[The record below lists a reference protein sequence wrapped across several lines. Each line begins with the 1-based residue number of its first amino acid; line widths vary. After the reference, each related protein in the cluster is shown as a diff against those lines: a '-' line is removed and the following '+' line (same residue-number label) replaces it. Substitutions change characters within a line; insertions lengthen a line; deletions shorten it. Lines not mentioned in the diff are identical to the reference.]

1 VVVFNDK
8 GLNMQPRDS
17 GRVQERLLKHLER
30 QERQQA
36 YQRDRFFR
44 YKLPEIHNKLLQ
56 TLLMKKIVETDN
68 PASVSDALLKGLK
81 KALNSS
87 QFDFDYFIAPLRSL
101 VSRPNPYSLYMT
113 QYLLEVMIE
122 DPSVIDIYGTDEEV
136 YSIVNSVFSEINA
149 RFERTEEEINAE
161 LAANTSLVP
170 GSREYDLA
178 VEELTKKKLGEM
190 QKQGA

>member
-1 VVVFNDK
+1 
-8 GLNMQPRDS
+8 MQPRDS

-36 YQRDRFFR
+36 YQRDKFFR

-56 TLLMKKIVETDN
+56 TLLMKKVIETDN
-68 PASVSDALLKGLK
+68 TSAVSDALLKGLK
-81 KALNSS
+81 KAMNSS

-101 VSRPNPYSLYMT
+101 VPRPNPYSLYMT
-113 QYLLEVMIE
+113 QYLLEVLIE
-122 DPSVIDIYGTDEEV
+122 EPSVIDIYGTDEEV
-136 YSIVNSVFSEINA
+136 YSIVNTVFSEINA

-161 LAANTSLVP
+161 LAANPSLVP

-178 VEELTKKKLGEM
+178 AEELTRKKLGQM
-190 QKQGA
+190 QKQGE